1 MRQKRRGEGRRILFD
16 IGRSLAT
23 IEVLEKP
30 IGQAGQFPPEG
41 KDSMQS
47 MDEFL
52 EKMKGRR
59 VAVLGIGVSNRP
71 LLSLLCQA
79 GAVVTAC
86 DKKTEEEL
94 GEVAHQLRQ
103 QGVELHL
110 GKNYLEGL
118 DQDVIFKSPGIRPDV
133 PQLEEA
139 RRRGCQIT
147 SEMEVFFDVCPC
159 PILAVTG
166 SDGKTTTTT
175 LIAEI
180 LSRAGY
186 KVWVGGNI
194 GQPLLPM
201 AGQMAP
207 DHLCVV
213 ELSSFQLMT
222 MKKSPHVAVVT
233 NVTPNHLDLHKSMAE
248 YVQAKENVFL
258 YQHKCDLLVLN
269 ADNKLTR
276 EMAKK
281 AKGSLQMFS
290 RKEVPENGA
299 CIEDG
304 CVCKCRGGQRT
315 PVMRLQDIRIP
326 GMHNV
331 ENYMAALCATSEY
344 VQPDVVRQ
352 VAQEFGGV
360 EHRIEFVRKK
370 DGVKYYN
377 DAIATSPARAIAGLH
392 SFQQKLIVIAGGYDK
407 KVPFDEYG
415 DEACQHVK
423 LLILTGATAP
433 KLRQAVEHSKY
444 VPGSGIAVAQCGT
457 LEEAVRLASKR
468 AKPGDIVT
476 LSPVCASFD
485 AFPNF
490 MAKGRAYKDFVNA
503 L

>member
-1 MRQKRRGEGRRILFD
+1 M
-16 IGRSLAT
+16 
-23 IEVLEKP
+23 
-30 IGQAGQFPPEG
+30 
-41 KDSMQS
+41 
-47 MDEFL
+47 
-52 EKMKGRR
+52 
-59 VAVLGIGVSNRP
+59 
-71 LLSLLCQA
+71 
-79 GAVVTAC
+79 
-86 DKKTEEEL
+86 
-94 GEVAHQLRQ
+94 
-103 QGVELHL
+103 
-110 GKNYLEGL
+110 
-118 DQDVIFKSPGIRPDV
+118 
-133 PQLEEA
+133 
-139 RRRGCQIT
+139 
-147 SEMEVFFDVCPC
+147 
-159 PILAVTG
+159 
-166 SDGKTTTTT
+166 
-175 LIAEI
+175 
-180 LSRAGY
+180 
-186 KVWVGGNI
+186 WVGGNI

-360 EHRIEFVRKK
+360 EHRIEFVREK

-444 VPGSGIAVAQCGT
+444 FPGSGIAVAQCGT